1 MMERL
6 NNQPYQLIA
15 HRGYS
20 AVAPEN
26 TLASCRAA
34 LNQSIWCVEFDLHIS
49 ADGVPVII
57 HDGTVERTTNGS
69 GKVAEKLIAQLQSL
83 NAGTWFHP
91 QFANE
96 TIPTLEQVLT
106 LFWPTPVTL
115 YIELKSPQTWSNF
128 AVSNLIQILQP
139 WRDRA
144 VIASFDH
151 TFLNQFHQDSPQ
163 FHVGYAISNF
173 KQYLPEYL
181 KRFKTDTD
189 LLFPHFSLI
198 LEQPSVTQTLLHQGW
213 EMIPWTVDELSI
225 AEKLAS
231 FNMTRIITN
240 NLLRT

>member
-6 NNQPYQLIA
+6 NSQQYQLIA

-26 TLASCRAA
+26 TLASFKAA
-34 LNQSIWCVEFDLHIS
+34 LNQSIWGVEFDVHIS

-106 LFWPTPVTL
+106 LFWPTQVTL
-115 YIELKSPQTWSNF
+115 YIELKSPQTWSNS
-128 AVSNLIQILQP
+128 AVQQSYPDFTTVARSRCHCVLRSYVFKPIPPRVSSVSCRLCHIKFQ
-139 WRDRA
+139 
-144 VIASFDH
+144 
-151 TFLNQFHQDSPQ
+151 
-163 FHVGYAISNF
+163 AIF
-173 KQYLPEYL
+173 
-181 KRFKTDTD
+181 
-189 LLFPHFSLI
+189 
-198 LEQPSVTQTLLHQGW
+198 
-213 EMIPWTVDELSI
+213 
-225 AEKLAS
+225 
-231 FNMTRIITN
+231 TR
-240 NLLRT
+240 LYPMP